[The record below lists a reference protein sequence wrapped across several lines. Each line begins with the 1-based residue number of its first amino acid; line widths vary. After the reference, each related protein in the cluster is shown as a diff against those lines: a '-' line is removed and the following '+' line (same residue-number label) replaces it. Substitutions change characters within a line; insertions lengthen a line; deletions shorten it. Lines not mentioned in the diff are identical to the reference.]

1 MPFPITVIQWV
12 KRFQGHIISSFEL
25 HPWKVI
31 LITHNIIIIAIIV
44 LTPIP
49 IKNISEL
56 NVPYYTSDNKGIS
69 KPLFKY

>member
-1 MPFPITVIQWV
+1 MSP
-12 KRFQGHIISSFEL
+12 FEL

-56 NVPYYTSDNKGIS
+56 NLPFI
-69 KPLFKY
+69 PLITKTI